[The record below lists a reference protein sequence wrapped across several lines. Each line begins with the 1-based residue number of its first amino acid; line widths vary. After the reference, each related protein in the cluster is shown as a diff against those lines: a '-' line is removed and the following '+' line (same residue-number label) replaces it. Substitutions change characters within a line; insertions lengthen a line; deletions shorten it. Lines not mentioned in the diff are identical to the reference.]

1 MSDITLKEITEINK
15 RMRLALHESRR
26 LYRVSLNAMFASR
39 KINVGV
45 EGFIEVTSLLRD
57 FSARLDK
64 QVNHLATSVT
74 QSVYSVATLIK
85 LRRMLGLIE
94 RAFTE
99 AKKRYKTLYIEDE
112 TKRVAV
118 ETDKLVQRI
127 SSEIER
133 SLMLIGVGENLAVL
147 AKVEASTVPE
157 DDNNL
162 NTITDDMEV
171 IVVNINQH
179 ITESRSFIKAA

>member
-1 MSDITLKEITEINK
+1 MSDITLREITEINK

-39 KINVGV
+39 KINIGV

-64 QVNHLATSVT
+64 QVNNLAHSVT
-74 QSVYSVATLIK
+74 QSVYSVAMLIK
-85 LRRMLGLIE
+85 LRKMLRLVE
-94 RAFTE
+94 KAFSN
-99 AKKRYKTLYIEDE
+99 ANKRYKTLYIEDE
-112 TKRVAV
+112 TKKVAV
-118 ETDKLVQRI
+118 ESERLVQLI

-157 DDNNL
+157 EINNL
-162 NTITDDMEV
+162 DTITDDMEV

-179 ITESRSFIKAA
+179 IAESRNYISQ